1 MWFVGLLSWM
11 YLLRRG
17 SMSFYEADTGA
28 GVSLVLIRRFAL
40 CRSLHGRGLQ
50 LNSFQ

>member
-1 MWFVGLLSWM
+1 MWIYRFIKLDVLV
-11 YLLRRG
+11 RRG

-28 GVSLVLIRRFAL
+28 GVSLVLIRRFAP
-40 CRSLHGRGLQ
+40 CQSLHGRGLQ